1 MLADALHGSA
11 GAGPFLAAAGLLLV
25 SGIAK
30 LRRPDAAADVLASFR
45 VPGGRHA
52 ARAVGAAE
60 LGLAAWAIA
69 APDRAAA
76 VAVCAAYALFAVVA
90 AALVARTVPLASCG
104 CLGETRTPPSV
115 VHVLLNVACAGV
127 AAVAVAAPPPA
138 LDELLPSLPLGGA
151 PFVLGV
157 LAATWLAVAVLA
169 HLPQAL
175 AAYRPQ
181 RG

>member
-11 GAGPFLAAAGLLLV
+11 GAGPFLAAACLLLV

-45 VPGGRHA
+45 VPGGRRA
-52 ARAVGAAE
+52 ARLVGALEVA
-60 LGLAAWAIA
+60 LAAWAIA
-69 APDRAAA
+69 APGRAAA
-76 VAVCAAYALFAVVA
+76 AAVCAAYALFAVVA
-90 AALVARTVPLASCG
+90 AALVTRAVPLASCG
-104 CLGETRTPPSV
+104 CLGETRTPPSP
-115 VHVLLNVACAGV
+115 VHVALNLACV
-127 AAVAVAAPPPA
+127 AAAAIAVAAPPPP
-138 LDELLPSLPLGGA
+138 LDTLLPSLPLGGA
-151 PFVLGV
+151 PLVLGV
-157 LAATWLAVAVLA
+157 LVATWLAVAVLA